1 MASAVRD
8 SQNSDCVKSGSTGPD
23 DAPDD
28 ADNVNAEPE
37 EQEAAARQRIT
48 NVNAEPEEQEAAAAA
63 ANYQAEPAAA
73 VKAKQREQEAAAVAA
88 VVAAAAKAKT
98 KEEHKMLFDETKQKS
113 SALETIDNRQVEPM
127 HGDELHQEKL
137 KAKALEEENK
147 ALRGQVA
154 TTLCYLGQVM
164 PITVAGQTT
173 LPPAYVWDRK
183 VRQMVPLDPAPT
195 PTQSPS
201 PLTQASSAE
210 TLTNDEEHSEVSDV
224 NMRW

>member
-1 MASAVRD
+1 
-8 SQNSDCVKSGSTGPD
+8 
-23 DAPDD
+23 
-28 ADNVNAEPE
+28 
-37 EQEAAARQRIT
+37 
-48 NVNAEPEEQEAAAAA
+48 
-63 ANYQAEPAAA
+63 
-73 VKAKQREQEAAAVAA
+73 
-88 VVAAAAKAKT
+88 
-98 KEEHKMLFDETKQKS
+98 
-113 SALETIDNRQVEPM
+113 M
-127 HGDELHQEKL
+127 HSDELHQEKL

-183 VRQMVPLDPAPT
+183 VRQMVPLDPAP
-195 PTQSPS
+195 S

-210 TLTNDEEHSEVSDV
+210 ALTNDEEHSEVSDV

>member
-37 EQEAAARQRIT
+37 EQEAAA
-48 NVNAEPEEQEAAAAA
+48 AA
-63 ANYQAEPAAA
+63 ANHQAESAAA
-73 VKAKQREQEAAAVAA
+73 VKAKQREQEAAAAVAA

-98 KEEHKMLFDETKQKS
+98 KEEHKMLFDETKEKS
-113 SALETIDNRQVEPM
+113 SALETIDNKQVEPM
-127 HGDELHQEKL
+127 HSDELHQEKL

-173 LPPAYVWDRK
+173 L
-183 VRQMVPLDPAPT
+183 QC
-195 PTQSPS
+195 
-201 PLTQASSAE
+201 
-210 TLTNDEEHSEVSDV
+210 
-224 NMRW
+224 

>member
-127 HGDELHQEKL
+127 HGDELHKEK
-137 KAKALEEENK
+137 E
-147 ALRGQVA
+147 
-154 TTLCYLGQVM
+154 
-164 PITVAGQTT
+164 
-173 LPPAYVWDRK
+173 
-183 VRQMVPLDPAPT
+183 
-195 PTQSPS
+195 
-201 PLTQASSAE
+201 AE
-210 TLTNDEEHSEVSDV
+210 SQGS
-224 NMRW
+224 